1 MKSYVAVRDGSGVF
15 LSRQEQV
22 GEYLGKGYSIFE
34 VEKGKETLFASPENG
49 MPAELPV
56 FGEAKTIGITP
67 EAIRRMNNE
76 KS

>member
-34 VEKGKETLFASPENG
+34 VEKGKETLFASP
-49 MPAELPV
+49 
-56 FGEAKTIGITP
+56 KT
-67 EAIRRMNNE
+67 ECQQNYLCLV
-76 KS
+76 K